1 MKPFFIRLATPWE
14 LWQFDICIFEPN
26 LQQLMQLVE
35 IVIPPFHL
43 MMYHVDI
50 EQQICFLST
59 KKKYYL

>member
-1 MKPFFIRLATPWE
+1 MKAFFIRLATPWE
-14 LWQFDICIFEPN
+14 LWQFDICILEPN

-43 MMYHVDI
+43 MMYHIDI

-59 KKKYYL
+59 KKKYYQ